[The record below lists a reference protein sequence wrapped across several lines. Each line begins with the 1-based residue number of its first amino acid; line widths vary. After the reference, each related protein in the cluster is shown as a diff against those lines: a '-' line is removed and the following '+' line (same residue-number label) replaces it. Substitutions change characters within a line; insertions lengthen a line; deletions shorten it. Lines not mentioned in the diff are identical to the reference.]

1 MNDSFVQAPRQTGG
15 DGSCAAAHTGGLVE
29 HFFRHESGRL
39 VSVLVRVFGVRNW
52 DLVEDM
58 VQSALLEALQAW
70 RTQGVPENP
79 SAWMHRVARNKI
91 LDALRQRET
100 LLRLAPSLGRLRPS
114 VTEPNLD
121 ELLLDSEIEDSQL
134 RLLFACCHPA
144 LARENQI
151 AMALKSLSGFSN
163 AEIARA
169 LLISEETVK
178 KRVQRARHQLA
189 DRQIE
194 LTVPSASELSDRV
207 DSVHQCLYLLFNEG
221 YASSAGDDPIRMD
234 LCEEAARL
242 CFLVCGQSQCRGPA
256 SFALLALML
265 FHAAR
270 FDARTDAQG
279 RLLLLEDQDRSR
291 WDRGLIAQAR
301 HFLDLSA
308 EGTSVSRFHL
318 EAGIAYLHCAAPRF
332 EETDWPGILKL
343 YDVLLGLHESP
354 IYRLNRAIVL
364 AHLEGPAAG
373 IRAIEPL
380 AGDPALRQYH
390 LLDATLGELHRRA
403 GDLEQARRHLARAR
417 DNTLSQPERDLL
429 TRRLDLCLP
438 HEAAQDPGAPG

>member
-1 MNDSFVQAPRQTGG
+1 MSSTFAGSPDRPAG
-15 DGSCAAAHTGGLVE
+15 DRSPEADPSQRLVE

-52 DLVEDM
+52 DLIEDM
-58 VQSALLEALQAW
+58 VQSALLEALQSW
-70 RTQGVPENP
+70 RLHGVPDNP
-79 SAWMHRVARNKI
+79 SGWMHRVARNKI

-100 LLRLAPSLGRLRPS
+100 LVRLAPSLARLRPAAS
-114 VTEPNLD
+114 DPEID
-121 ELLLDSEIEDSQL
+121 ELLLDSQIEDSQL

-151 AMALKSLSGFSN
+151 AMALKSLCGFSN
-163 AEIARA
+163 AEIARG
-169 LLISEETVK
+169 LLIGEETVK
-178 KRVQRARHQLA
+178 KRVQRARQELV
-189 DRQIE
+189 DRQIDLAVPGARE
-194 LTVPSASELSDRV
+194 LAGRL

-221 YASSAGDDPIRMD
+221 YAASAGDDPIRTD

-242 CFLVCGQSQCRGPA
+242 CHLLCGQSQCRSPA
-256 SFALLALML
+256 TFALLALML

-279 RLLLLEDQDRSR
+279 RLLLLEDQDRSL
-291 WDRGLIAQAR
+291 WDQALMERAR

-308 EGTSVSRFHL
+308 EGTAVSSFHL

-332 EETDWPGILKL
+332 EETDWPAILKL
-343 YDVLLGLHESP
+343 YDALVSLQPSA
-354 IYRLNRAIVL
+354 IYRLNRGIVL

-380 AGDPALRQYH
+380 AGDRSLRQYH
-390 LLDATLGELHRRA
+390 FLDATLGELYRRA
-403 GDLEQARRHLARAR
+403 GDLKRARQHLKRAR
-417 DNTLSQPERDLL
+417 DHTLSQAERDLL
-429 TRRLDLCLP
+429 SRRLALCAVPETIDDPRTRR
-438 HEAAQDPGAPG
+438 